1 MSIIQK
7 YRFMLFDRRM
17 SYVFYEI
24 CGCSQSDIS
33 ANIGRS
39 CFEPKGQVGVSRILK
54 GAGFYHFAAAV
65 KRTEFIQNTFFS
77 VENSCSHGSIHFV
90 SRKNK
95 KITIQF
101 LNIYFKMRNRL
112 GAIDNDVGRRIGPGF
127 CNDFVYRVDD
137 SQSVRNLIYSDYFSF
152 FV

>member
-1 MSIIQK
+1 
-7 YRFMLFDRRM
+7 MLFDRRM

-24 CGCSQSDIS
+24 RGCSQSDIS

-39 CFEPKGQVGVSRILK
+39 CLEPKGQIGIGGFLK
-54 GAGFYHFAAAV
+54 GAGFYHFAAAM
-65 KRTEFIQNTFFS
+65 KRTELIQNIFLS
-77 VENSCSHGSIHFV
+77 VEDSCSHGSIHFV

-95 KITIQF
+95 KITVQF

-112 GAIDNDVGRRIGPGF
+112 GAVDNDVGRRIGSCF

-137 SQSVRNLIYSDYFSF
+137 SQRVRNLIDSDYFSF
-152 FV
+152 FG

>member
-1 MSIIQK
+1 
-7 YRFMLFDRRM
+7 MLFDRIM

-24 CGCSQSDIS
+24 RGGSQSDIS

-39 CFEPKGQVGVSRILK
+39 CFEPKGQVGIGGFLK
-54 GAGFYHFAAAV
+54 GACFYHFAAAV
-65 KRTEFIQNTFFS
+65 KRTEFIQNIFLS
-77 VENSCSHGSIHFV
+77 VENSRSHRSVHFV

-112 GAIDNDVGRRIGPGF
+112 GAVDNDVSRRIGSRF
-127 CNDFVYRVDD
+127 CNDFVYRIDD
-137 SQSVRNLIYSDYFSF
+137 SQSVRNLIYSDYFGF
-152 FV
+152 FG